1 MMKRLLMVFLL
12 LIMLAGC
19 VKSLPEA
26 EKPVESPDI
35 VQSDIPEE
43 QGKPEVSAAIKKID
57 ETKDWAYIKEDLQID
72 FKSEWDYPSYFCVDN
87 QDHMQIQI
95 PVFNVDTEDV
105 RELNNRIEELQRQRY
120 KHIKYRVEYSFTAE
134 DKIIQEYTKTFTHI
148 YISDDYATITITISE
163 LTDRMNISYEHYTV
177 RLKTGEVISNQDLL
191 NDFDINLDTLEETI
205 QSELLKSEYRE
216 CEGEL
221 YDGYPAA
228 KFCYLLN
235 KLYPLPENA
244 FLYVNDNNQLVY
256 NTMNQGYTSDG
267 ILGSFF
273 IPIIISSH

>member
-1 MMKRLLMVFLL
+1 MI
-12 LIMLAGC
+12 LILIWI
-19 VKSLPEA
+19 LW
-26 EKPVESPDI
+26 
-35 VQSDIPEE
+35 
-43 QGKPEVSAAIKKID
+43 KK
-57 ETKDWAYIKEDLQID
+57 
-72 FKSEWDYPSYFCVDN
+72 
-87 QDHMQIQI
+87 
-95 PVFNVDTEDV
+95 
-105 RELNNRIEELQRQRY
+105 
-120 KHIKYRVEYSFTAE
+120 
-134 DKIIQEYTKTFTHI
+134 
-148 YISDDYATITITISE
+148 
-163 LTDRMNISYEHYTV
+163 
-177 RLKTGEVISNQDLL
+177 
-191 NDFDINLDTLEETI
+191 TI

-273 IPIIISSH
+273 YTDNHQQSLELLFQ